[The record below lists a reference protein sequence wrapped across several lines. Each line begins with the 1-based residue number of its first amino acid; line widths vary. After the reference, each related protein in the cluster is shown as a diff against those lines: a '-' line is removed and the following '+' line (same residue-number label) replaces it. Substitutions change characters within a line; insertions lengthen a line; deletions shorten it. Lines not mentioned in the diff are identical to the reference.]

1 MQIDP
6 GADIV
11 FQLHLKVA
19 RNIAFEQT
27 KTIISCANR
36 VCLLN
41 DQLSALVESLQG
53 AGNRE
58 CQQQSYQ
65 GEYGALR
72 PLQELAE
79 PQRAAIDARWWPPLF
94 RTLRSSR
101 SIFFNPVCHFAPVFG
116 EAQPR
121 SPERRRRRSS
131 RFIFAFGRLLT
142 ILFRLRG

>member
-41 DQLSALVESLQG
+41 DQLSALVELLQG
-53 AGNRE
+53 AGNRK

-65 GEYGALR
+65 GEYGALHR
-72 PLQELAE
+72 YRSWRSHKGLPSMPDGGPHFFVRYAQAEVFSSIRSAILRQCLA
-79 PQRAAIDARWWPPLF
+79 
-94 RTLRSSR
+94 
-101 SIFFNPVCHFAPVFG
+101 
-116 EAQPR
+116 
-121 SPERRRRRSS
+121 RRSHVALS
-131 RFIFAFGRLLT
+131 DDDGDRLASSSHSAAF
-142 ILFRLRG
+142 